1 MRDIVRSSRFKR
13 DYRRE
18 LRGRHGGIL
27 ERELRFVLEHLVIGQ
42 PLPDRY
48 RDHQLG
54 GEWRGCRD
62 CHLRPD
68 LVLLYRIF
76 PDRLELVRLGSH
88 AELGLK

>member
-13 DYRRE
+13 DWKRE
-18 LRGRHGGIL
+18 LCGRYGKVL
-27 ERELRFVLEHLVIGQ
+27 TPELRLVLEHLVIGQ
-42 PLPDRY
+42 PLPPRY
-48 RDHQLG
+48 RDQQLG

-68 LVLLYRIF
+68 LVLIYRMF
-76 PDRLELVRLGSH
+76 PDRVEFVRLGSH